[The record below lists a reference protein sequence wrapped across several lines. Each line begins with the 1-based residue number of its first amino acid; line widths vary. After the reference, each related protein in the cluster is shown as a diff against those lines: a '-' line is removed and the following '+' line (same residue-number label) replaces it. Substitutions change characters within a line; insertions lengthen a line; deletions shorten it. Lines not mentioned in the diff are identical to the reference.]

1 MRNRKVIYTILT
13 LLVAIGFYFYENNFI
28 KINLETSNP
37 NIEGFNYLPTSTTGQ
52 IITHQF
58 YTLSYHEKYEQA
70 EWVAYELTNNHLT
83 TNNFKRPFFQQDPK
97 VKTQSANYW
106 NYKNS
111 KYNKGH
117 LCPAGD
123 RNFSKEAF
131 DETFY
136 TSNISPQIYEFNA
149 GIWNELEQK
158 VRYWTKKNEKLYI
171 ITGGI
176 LTSDLKTIGEEKV
189 AVPNYFY
196 KIILT
201 QQQTK
206 SKAIAFLIPHEK
218 TEKALFKFVVSID
231 EIEALTGID
240 FFPTLPTEIENNIE
254 KNSSY
259 LNWQF

>member
-1 MRNRKVIYTILT
+1 VRNRKVIYTILT

-83 TNNFKRPFFQQDPK
+83 TNNFKRPYFQQDPK